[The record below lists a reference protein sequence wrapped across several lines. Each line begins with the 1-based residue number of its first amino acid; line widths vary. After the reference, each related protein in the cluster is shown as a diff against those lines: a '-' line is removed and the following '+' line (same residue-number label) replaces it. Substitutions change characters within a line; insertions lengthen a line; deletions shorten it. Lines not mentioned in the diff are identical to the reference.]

1 MAAAGLA
8 TDAKTGWELVV
19 SVTGRDSLLRM
30 ATMHSEGG
38 GVMRLGRIRKAI
50 VLVAVSGVVGL
61 FTIAAA
67 RGQDE
72 DPTCKVTF
80 LIQRDS
86 NSKPIRA
93 ASVVLHPVTR
103 KGKQERGGFELKT
116 DNDGKTE
123 FEGVP
128 YGKMRIQVLAQGFQT
143 YGEDYVI
150 DKPNMDIVVKLKR
163 PAEQYSIYGD
173 QANAPKKEEPKDQK
187 PQ

>member
-1 MAAAGLA
+1 MRNGLVRRAAMVFAVSVVLGVVAGAAGA
-8 TDAKTGWELVV
+8 
-19 SVTGRDSLLRM
+19 
-30 ATMHSEGG
+30 
-38 GVMRLGRIRKAI
+38 
-50 VLVAVSGVVGL
+50 
-61 FTIAAA
+61 
-67 RGQDE
+67 QE

-143 YGEDYVI
+143 YGDDYVI
-150 DKPNMDIVVKLKR
+150 DKPTMDIVVKLKR

-173 QANAPKKEEPKDQK
+173 PTNGPKQDAPKDQK